1 MKKSIFTIMLISI
14 FSLGIT
20 LSSCSDKEDNTTAD
34 NEDQVEVTDNTSD
47 NIVEDNVV
55 EDNVVDDNVVKVESP
70 KGGKVHQLTT
80 SEFKENIFDYMSN
93 SEWNYKGTL
102 PCVIDFYAD
111 WCGPC
116 KMVAPIMDEL
126 AEELE
131 GKVVFYKLDVDA
143 EGEVAGVFGVQS
155 IPSILYVPANG
166 EPQMSVGAMEKEGYL
181 NALNQIF
188 FGAE

>member
-14 FSLGIT
+14 FSLSIT
-20 LSSCSDKEDNTTAD
+20 LSSCSNKKNNTTAD
-34 NEDQVEVTDNTSD
+34 TDDQVAVTDNTND
-47 NIVEDNVV
+47 KVV
-55 EDNVVDDNVVKVESP
+55 EDSVADNDAVENNVKKVESP

-131 GKVVFYKLDVDA
+131 GKVVFYKVDVDA
-143 EGEVAGVFGVQS
+143 ENEVAGVFGIQS
-155 IPSILYVPANG
+155 IPSVLFVPATG
-166 EPQMSVGAMEKEGYL
+166 EPQMSTGAMEKEGYQ
-181 NALNQIF
+181 NAIDQIL
-188 FGAE
+188 FGVK